1 MSYHIRDGRLVWNTK
16 LLGGETRMLAL
27 SIMIEGQNGLTWP
40 RWKRL
45 VAAVEQL
52 GFAGLFRSDHFT
64 NMQPPDKESL
74 ELVTSL
80 TYLADHTQ
88 RIHFGPLVAPFSFR
102 HPTLLARQAAALD
115 DLSGGRMILGVGAG
129 WQEREHTLFGHPLL
143 DVPERMRR
151 LEEGLEVVTRLLQN
165 NEPTSYEGQFYHL
178 RGATLLPRPER
189 PGGPPILIGGN
200 GMTRT
205 LPLVARYAACWNAS
219 FISPEAFHERNERL
233 DELLRAAG
241 RRPEDVQRSL
251 MLTLIFARTRDE
263 LEQRL
268 AARRQRPE
276 LAGKSLDEV
285 VTALHTAGSAIV
297 GTPEDVLRRIH
308 DYEAAG
314 VQELMLQWLDLD
326 DIDGLRAL
334 ADTVLS
340 QTSQN

>member
-1 MSYHIRDGRLVWNTK
+1 
-16 LLGGETRMLAL
+16 MLAL

-45 VAAVEQL
+45 VAEVERL

-64 NMQPPDKESL
+64 NAQPPDKASL

-88 RIHFGPLVAPFSFR
+88 RIHFGPLVAPFSLR
-102 HPTLLARQAAALD
+102 DPALLARQAAALD

-129 WQEREHTLFGHPLL
+129 WQEREHTLFGYPLL
-143 DVPERMRR
+143 DVPSRLRR
-151 LEEGLEVVTRLLQN
+151 LEEGLEVVTRLLHSDAPVTYDG
-165 NEPTSYEGQFYHL
+165 EFYHL

-189 PGGPPILIGGN
+189 PGGPPLLLGGN
-200 GMTRT
+200 GMSRT
-205 LPLVARYAACWNAS
+205 LPLAARHATRWNAA
-219 FISPEAFHERNERL
+219 FISPEAFHERSVRL

-241 RRPEDVQRSL
+241 RQPEDVQRSL
-251 MLTLIFARTRDE
+251 MLTLLFARDRDE

-285 VTALHTAGSAIV
+285 VEALNTAGSAIV
-297 GTPEDVLRRIH
+297 GTPEAVLHRIR

-326 DIDGLRAL
+326 DLDGLRAL

-340 QTSQN
+340 QV

>member
-1 MSYHIRDGRLVWNTK
+1 
-16 LLGGETRMLAL
+16 MLAL

-88 RIHFGPLVAPFSFR
+88 HIHFGPLVAPFSFR
-102 HPTLLARQAAALD
+102 DPALLARQAAALD

-129 WQEREHTLFGHPLL
+129 WQEREHRLFGYPLL
-143 DVPERMRR
+143 DVPSRMAR
-151 LEEGLEVVTRLLQN
+151 LEEGLEVVTRLLRSD
-165 NEPTSYEGQFYHL
+165 EPVTYAGQFYQL
-178 RGATLLPRPER
+178 AGATLLPRPER
-189 PGGPPILIGGN
+189 QDGPPILLGGN
-200 GMTRT
+200 GVKRTR
-205 LPLVARYAACWNAS
+205 PLSARYAACWNAP
-219 FISPEAFHERNERL
+219 FIAPEAFHERSLRL
-233 DELLRAAG
+233 DALLSAAG
-241 RRPEDVQRSL
+241 RQPEEVQRSVL
-251 MLTLIFARTRDE
+251 LTLIFARDRDG

-285 VTALHTAGSAIV
+285 VAALHATGGAIV
-297 GTPEDVLRRIH
+297 GTPEVVLQRIR
-308 DYEAAG
+308 DYKAVG
-314 VQELMLQWLDLD
+314 VQGLMLQWLAPEDLG
-326 DIDGLRAL
+326 GLRAAPDPVL
-334 ADTVLS
+334 AEA
-340 QTSQN
+340 

>member
-1 MSYHIRDGRLVWNTK
+1 
-16 LLGGETRMLAL
+16 MLAL

-40 RWKRL
+40 RWKQV
-45 VAAVEQL
+45 VAEVERL

-80 TYLADHTQ
+80 VYLADHTQ

-102 HPTLLARQAAALD
+102 DPVLLARQAAALD

-129 WQEREHTLFGHPLL
+129 WQEREHTLFGYPLL
-143 DVPERMRR
+143 DVPSRLRR
-151 LEEGLEVVTRLLQN
+151 LEEGLEVVTRLLHSD
-165 NEPTSYEGQFYHL
+165 EPVTYEGQFYHL

-200 GMTRT
+200 GITRT
-205 LPLVARYAACWNAS
+205 LPLAARYAACWNAS
-219 FISPEAFHERNERL
+219 FISPEAFHDRSVRL

-241 RRPEDVQRSL
+241 RRPEDVHRSL
-251 MLTLIFARTRDE
+251 MLSLVFARDRDE

-285 VTALHTAGSAIV
+285 VATLHTAGNAIV
-297 GTPEDVLRRIH
+297 GTPEAVLRRIR
-308 DYEAAG
+308 DYEAVG
-314 VQELMLQWLDLD
+314 VQELMLQWLDLAD
-326 DIDGLRAL
+326 LDGLRVL

-340 QTSQN
+340 QVSQVSQP